1 MMKKFLVAIVA
12 VSTMVLG
19 FTSCSKKADPA
30 KEPIAGKTFQSEP
43 MGETADYIRFTFHTN
58 YGVTNVISADG
69 KTVTQNSLV
78 WSMSANAKDF
88 EIRWANGTINL
99 ETGELVGGML
109 VYTGVYDA
117 AAKKITVTLQ
127 GTKDLIQYECPEVK

>member
-1 MMKKFLVAIVA
+1 MKKLLVAIMA

-30 KEPIAGKTFQSEP
+30 KEPIAGKTFKSAP
-43 MGETADYIRFTFHTN
+43 MGEAADYISFTFHTN
-58 YGVTNVISADG
+58 YSVTNVVRADG

-78 WSMSANAKDF
+78 WAMSANAKDF

-99 ETGELVGGML
+99 ETGEPVGGII

-117 AAKKITVTLQ
+117 TAKKITVTLQ
-127 GTKDLIQYECPEVK
+127 GTKDLIQYECPEAN